1 MNKNNY
7 NALIRRKSTLI
18 ISTLLASLN
27 SLLAA
32 SSSDPFET
40 ITSTLEATNKSINKI
55 SLIILGISFVFGA
68 IAGAWFQ
75 RWKMAFC
82 VVIAGALV
90 GLGPSIMSWVS
101 NLK

>member
-1 MNKNNY
+1 MNKNKSKPI
-7 NALIRRKSTLI
+7 LLRKSTLI
-18 ISTLLASLN
+18 ISTLLACQN

-32 SSSDPFET
+32 AASDPFQT
-40 ITSTLEATNKSINKI
+40 ITTTLESTKTSIDKI

-68 IAGAWFQ
+68 VAGAWFQ

-101 NLK
+101 SLK

>member
-1 MNKNNY
+1 MNNNKSKSF
-7 NALIRRKSTLI
+7 IFQKSTLI
-18 ISTLLASLN
+18 ISTLLTSLN
-27 SLLAA
+27 SLLASA
-32 SSSDPFET
+32 STDPFKTLET
-40 ITSTLEATNKSINKI
+40 TLTKTNESITSI
-55 SLIILGISFVFGA
+55 SLIILGISFIFGA

-101 NLK
+101 KLK

>member
-1 MNKNNY
+1 MNKSKS
-7 NALIRRKSTLI
+7 KSTLI
-18 ISTLLASLN
+18 ISTLLTSLN
-27 SLLAA
+27 SLLA
-32 SSSDPFET
+32 SSSTDPFQT
-40 ITSTLEATNKSINKI
+40 ITTTLETTKTSINKI

-68 IAGAWFQ
+68 VSGAWFQ

-101 NLK
+101 DLK